1 MAKHVI
7 VGCAGLPHGV
17 GWPRYFLRL
26 PYLETASLLQ
36 GPTRP
41 SVLRRWR
48 TAARHEHAFG
58 VVAPAIVTHT
68 PGPRG
73 FGPRGWPVP
82 AGRISE
88 VGGFRSSEIV
98 HEGVE
103 ALITAADALDA
114 GVVIFRTPPD
124 FSPSQTNRDNMRRF
138 FDTEASAARFAGR
151 TRVWVPSGLW
161 EPPAAH
167 AFARELGILC
177 GLDPLGG
184 DPERRHAPFWAS
196 LAGDDAYL
204 VVSGLGRGRRR
215 TSNDHLEQIAE
226 IALRHDRA
234 WVVFSTVE
242 PFPDAIR
249 LAKLVAGTATDVD
262 ADEHDASDS
271 DRPEDEDADE
281 DGDEVDPSE

>member
-26 PYLETASLLQ
+26 PYLETAALLQ
-36 GPTRP
+36 GPVRP
-41 SVLRRWR
+41 SVLRRWLES
-48 TAARHEHAFG
+48 AGHQHAFG
-58 VVAPAIVTHT
+58 VVAPAIITHT
-68 PGPRG
+68 PSARG

-82 AGRISE
+82 PARINE
-88 VGGFRSSEIV
+88 VGGFRATEIV
-98 HEGVE
+98 NEGVE
-103 ALITAADALDA
+103 ALATAAETLDA
-114 GVVIFRTPPD
+114 GVVIFRTPPE
-124 FSPSQTNRDNMRRF
+124 FSPSQTNRDAMRRF
-138 FDTEASAARFAGR
+138 FSEVGTAERFKGA

-161 EPPAAH
+161 EPPTAY

-184 DPERRHAPFWAS
+184 DPERRYAPFWAS
-196 LAGDDAYL
+196 LSGDDAYL

-215 TSNDHLEQIAE
+215 TSNDHLEEIAE
-226 IALRHDRA
+226 IALRHDRS

-249 LAKLVAGTATDVD
+249 LAKLVAGPATDT
-262 ADEHDASDS
+262 EE
-271 DRPEDEDADE
+271 PDED
-281 DGDEVDPSE
+281 DPANE

>member
-26 PYLETASLLQ
+26 PYLETAALLQ
-36 GPTRP
+36 SPVRA

-48 TAARHEHAFG
+48 EAAGHERAFG
-58 VVAPAIVTHT
+58 VVAPAIVTHM

-82 AGRISE
+82 AGRINE
-88 VGGFRSSEIV
+88 VGGFRNSEIV
-98 HEGVE
+98 HQGVE
-103 ALITAADALDA
+103 ALVAAAETLEA

-124 FSPSQTNRDNMRRF
+124 FSPSQTNRDAMRHF
-138 FDTEASAARFAGR
+138 FAEQANAERFAGR
-151 TRVWVPSGLW
+151 SRVWVPSGLW
-161 EPPAAH
+161 EPPAAY
-167 AFARELGILC
+167 ALARDLGILC

-196 LAGDDAYL
+196 LSGDDVYL

-249 LAKLVAGTATDVD
+249 LTKMVAGTATDTD
-262 ADEHDASDS
+262 DLDASDS
-271 DRPEDEDADE
+271 DRPDDEDAL
-281 DGDEVDPSE
+281 VDPSE